1 LGLLEILISLSSG
14 WRNIAK
20 HLILWGVGR
29 GQRIDNRFPAAKPF
43 TISSSKE
50 QSAATSEISQKVASA
65 SNGAKVVVA
74 VLGEVSGAAAQTRH
88 SEESV
93 LKASQTVEAAAN
105 ELRKEVEGFL
115 SRVAT

>member
-1 LGLLEILISLSSG
+1 M
-14 WRNIAK
+14 
-20 HLILWGVGR
+20 
-29 GQRIDNRFPAAKPF
+29 
-43 TISSSKE
+43 
-50 QSAATSEISQKVASA
+50 
-65 SNGAKVVVA
+65 VVA